1 MVSQYIAEN
10 NYTNFVFY
18 ANTPMTNLSKVM
30 HFESDKARDEFF
42 DTAFDKYKVLDISV
56 RNFNMVRDRLTVR
69 VTYEFDRGT
78 FDKNKSFVDNMQGV
92 NYCYF
97 YDQNTR
103 YRYYCQ
109 VVKTEYIND
118 NVTLFYLAMDVITTY
133 FQGDFTSEVGNV
145 HIIRQHL
152 TQKRYDDNL
161 YELSNRDSLR
171 VSPPRIIFQDHLQL
185 ARSWIINDDGSL
197 SFGSDTSGLWLIF
210 QCSSDLSSDFGS
222 IDEPKL
228 VTSSGSIYDYV
239 TSPVDLYCIGMK
251 DGNKLFKVLGDYP
264 WIQQNIK
271 TINIIPDDFIDTDD
285 LEKVSGK
292 IIKTSHN
299 LFKIKNNSTSDV
311 KEKSRINNINVK
323 FSKIDDIIRSNYG
336 IQISEEKHL
345 YNSSYFK
352 FYCTNW
358 SGSSIELLP
367 EKLPERNLEWDIQ
380 SIIGYDNKISM
391 FPVGYNSENENKTDH
406 DNNTD
411 INVPIGEYL
420 NSSLLFTSWDTLP
433 VLIDNYKMSLSN
445 TAYDRKMA
453 EENKLTN
460 QWDNALNGTYDDS
473 FGGRMFSAMNVANT
487 VLGGV
492 LSGGMNGAKFGPMG
506 ALVGAGAGLGGN
518 LMGNW
523 RSEYDYYRQ
532 LKSSQEQMKIA
543 TPTVINASMGNAFA
557 YKNGVFGVSVKLYS
571 ASKEDIKRALKY
583 HRAVGYE
590 WDYYEEL
597 GDVNS
602 MSHINYVQFD
612 GEWIMEGV
620 PAEFQK
626 IAKDLFKQGVS
637 LYHNPDRVSNPF
649 NQDVLLNRRVK

>member
-1 MVSQYIAEN
+1 MGYPHISEN

-30 HFESDKARDEFF
+30 HFESNQARDEFF
-42 DTAFDKYKVLDISV
+42 DTAFDKYRVLDISV

-97 YDQNTR
+97 YDLNTK

-109 VVKTEYIND
+109 VAKTEYVND
-118 NVTLFYLAMDVITTY
+118 NVTMFYLAMDVITTY
-133 FQGDFTSEVGNV
+133 FQGDFTSEIGNV

-152 TQKRYDDNL
+152 TQKRYDENI

-171 VSPPRIIFQDHLQL
+171 VSPPRVINQKHLQF
-185 ARSWIINDDGSL
+185 ARGIITQKGENVASYEPN
-197 SFGSDTSGLWLIF
+197 TNNLWLIF
-210 QCSSDLSSDFGS
+210 QCSSDLSSDFGN

-228 VTSSGSIYDYV
+228 VTSSGSVYDYV
-239 TSPVDLYCIGMK
+239 TSPVDVYCIRVK
-251 DGNKLFKVLGDYP
+251 DGNALFKELGNFP

-271 TINIIPDDFIDTDD
+271 TINIIPTDFIDEKD
-285 LEKVSGK
+285 LDQVHGK
-292 IIKTSHN
+292 SLKSTS
-299 LFKIKNNSTSDV
+299 LFKFKSESTSDV
-311 KEKSRINNINVK
+311 EDKSRVDKLNYPFDEFENMIHNK
-323 FSKIDDIIRSNYG
+323 YEIDLRF
-336 IQISEEKHL
+336 ERHL
-345 YNSSYFK
+345 FNSSYFK
-352 FYCTNW
+352 YYCTNW
-358 SGSSIELLP
+358 AGSSVELLP
-367 EKLPERNLEWDIQ
+367 EKLPEGNLRWDIQ

-391 FPVGYNSENENKTDH
+391 YPNGYNSNDENTELGGI
-406 DNNTD
+406 D
-411 INVPIGEYL
+411 IKVPLGEYL

-460 QWDNALNGTYDDS
+460 QWDNAVNGTYDDS
-473 FGGRMFSAMNVANT
+473 FGGRLFSAMNVANT

-492 LSGGMNGAKFGPMG
+492 LSGGMSGAKFGPMG
-506 ALVGAGAGLGGN
+506 AMVGAGASLGGN

-523 RSEYDYYRQ
+523 KSEYDYYRQ
-532 LKSSQEQMKIA
+532 LKSNQEQMKIA
-543 TPTVINASMGNAFA
+543 TPTLINGNMGNAFS
-557 YKNGVFGVSVKLYS
+557 YKNGVFGVSIKVYA
-571 ASKEDIKRALKY
+571 ASKEDVRRALKY
-583 HRAVGYE
+583 HKAVGYE

-597 GDVNS
+597 GNVNS

-637 LYHNPDRVSNPF
+637 LYHNPDRVANPF

>member
-1 MVSQYIAEN
+1 MGYPHISEN

-30 HFESDKARDEFF
+30 HFESNQDRDEFF
-42 DTAFDKYKVLDISV
+42 DTAFDKYRVLDISV

-97 YDQNTR
+97 YDLNTK

-109 VVKTEYIND
+109 VVKTEYVND
-118 NVTLFYLAMDVITTY
+118 NVTMFYLAMDVITTY
-133 FQGDFTSEVGNV
+133 FQGDFTSEIGNV

-152 TQKRYDDNL
+152 TKERYDSSI

-171 VSPPRIIFQDHLQL
+171 VSPPRIIRQLHLQF
-185 ARSWIINDDGSL
+185 ARGVAKQN
-197 SFGSDTSGLWLIF
+197 SDSSYTFEQNTNNLWLVF

-228 VTSSGSIYDYV
+228 VTSSGSVYDYV
-239 TSPVDLYCIGMK
+239 TSPVDVYCIRLK
-251 DGNKLFKVLGDYP
+251 DGNALFKELGNFP

-271 TINIIPDDFIDTDD
+271 AINIIPTDFIDEKD
-285 LEKVSGK
+285 LDRVSGK
-292 IIKTSHN
+292 SLKSTS
-299 LFKIKNNSTSDV
+299 LYKFRTESTSDIEDKSKV
-311 KEKSRINNINVK
+311 SWLNYEFKQVDSLIYEKYNI
-323 FSKIDDIIRSNYG
+323 KISD
-336 IQISEEKHL
+336 EKHL
-345 YNSSYFK
+345 FNSSYFK
-352 FYCTNW
+352 YYCTNW
-358 SGSSIELLP
+358 AGSSVELLP
-367 EKLPERNLEWDIQ
+367 EKLPDGNLKWSIQ
-380 SIIGYDNKISM
+380 SIIGYDNKIAM
-391 FPVGYNSENENKTDH
+391 YPEQYNSNDENE
-406 DNNTD
+406 DNFK
-411 INVPIGEYL
+411 IEIKVPTGEYL

-445 TAYDRKMA
+445 TAYDRKMT

-460 QWDNALNGTYDDS
+460 QLDNALHGTYDDS

-492 LSGGMNGAKFGPMG
+492 LSGGMSGAKFGPAG

-532 LKSSQEQMKIA
+532 LKAQQDQMKIA
-543 TPTVINASMGNAFA
+543 TPTVINGSMGNAFA
-557 YKNGVFGVSVKLYS
+557 YKNGVFGVSVKVYA
-571 ASKEDIKRALKY
+571 ASKEDVKRALKY
-583 HRAVGYE
+583 HRSVGYE

-597 GDVNS
+597 GNVNS

-637 LYHNPDRVSNPF
+637 LYHNPDRVANPF

>member
-1 MVSQYIAEN
+1 MGENYLSGN

-30 HFESDKARDEFF
+30 HFGSNKERDDFF
-42 DTAFDKYKVLDISV
+42 DTAFDKYRILDISV

-109 VVKTEYIND
+109 VVKTEYVND
-118 NVTLFYLAMDVITTY
+118 SVTLFYLAMDVITTY
-133 FQGDFTSEVGNV
+133 FQGDFTSKIGNV

-152 TQKRYDDNL
+152 TQERYDNNL
-161 YELSNRDSLR
+161 YELSNRDALR
-171 VSPPRIIFQDHLQL
+171 VSPPRIIFQNHLQL
-185 ARSWIINDDGSL
+185 ARSWDIKDDGTL
-197 SFGSDTSGLWLIF
+197 VYGVDTSGLWLVF

-239 TSPVDLYCIGMK
+239 TSPVDLYCIGIN
-251 DGNKLFKVLGDYP
+251 DGNKLFKFLGDYP

-271 TINIIPDDFIDTDD
+271 TINIIPKDFIDIDD
-285 LEKVSGK
+285 LEKVNGK
-292 IIKTSHN
+292 VITYTYN
-299 LFKIKNNSTSDV
+299 LFKLKSNATSDI
-311 KEKSRINNINVK
+311 KDQSRINSIDVNFSEIDLIINTK
-323 FSKIDDIIRSNYG
+323 YGMLISK
-336 IQISEEKHL
+336 EKHL

-358 SGSSIELLP
+358 AGSSVELLP
-367 EKLPERNLEWDIQ
+367 EKLPERNLKWDIQ
-380 SIIGYDNKISM
+380 SIIGYDNKISI
-391 FPVGYNSENENKTDH
+391 FPVGYNSENENSNIVYSNEK
-406 DNNTD
+406 
-411 INVPIGEYL
+411 ISVPTGEYL

-445 TAYDRKMA
+445 TAYDRKMS
-453 EENKLTN
+453 EENKLSN
-460 QWDNALNGTYDDS
+460 QWDNALNGTYDNSLD
-473 FGGRMFSAMNVANT
+473 GRMFSAMNVANT

-492 LSGGMNGAKFGPMG
+492 LSGGMSGAKFGPAG

-523 RSEYDYYRQ
+523 KSEYDYYRQ
-532 LKSSQEQMKIA
+532 LKAQQDQMKIA
-543 TPTVINASMGNAFA
+543 TPTVINASMGNSFA
-557 YKNGVFGVSVKLYS
+557 YKNGVFGISIKLYS
-571 ASKEDIKRALKY
+571 ASKEDLKRAIKY

-597 GDVNS
+597 GNVNS

-637 LYHNPDRVSNPF
+637 LYHNPDRVANPF

>member
-1 MVSQYIAEN
+1 MPEQHISNN

-18 ANTPMTNLSKVM
+18 ANTPMTNLSKYM
-30 HFESDKARDEFF
+30 HFSSNQERDEFF
-42 DTAFDKYKVLDISV
+42 DTAYDKYRILDISV

-78 FDKNKSFVDNMQGV
+78 FDNTKSFIDNMQGV

-97 YDQNTR
+97 YDKNTR

-109 VVKTEYIND
+109 VVKTEYVND
-118 NVTLFYLAMDVITTY
+118 NVTLFYLAMDVMTTY
-133 FQGDFTSEVGNV
+133 FQGDFTSKIGNV
-145 HIIRQHL
+145 HITRQHL
-152 TQKRYDDNL
+152 TQERYNNNL

-171 VSPPRIIFQDHLQL
+171 VSPPRIIFQKHLQL
-185 ARSWIINDDGSL
+185 ARSWTISDDGSL
-197 SFGSDTSGLWLIF
+197 SFGSSTAGLWLVF

-239 TSPVDLYCIGMK
+239 TSPVDLYCIGMS
-251 DGNKLFKVLGDYP
+251 DGNELFKKLGDYP

-271 TINIIPDDFIDTDD
+271 TINIIPNDFIDTDD
-285 LEKVSGK
+285 LERVSGK
-292 IIKTSHN
+292 VITTKYN
-299 LFKIKNNSTSDV
+299 LFKMKSNSTSDI
-311 KEKSRINNINVK
+311 KDKSHINSINVN
-323 FSKIDDIIRSNYG
+323 FSKVDNIISGNYN
-336 IQISEEKHL
+336 ISISEEKHL

-358 SGSSIELLP
+358 AGSSVELLP

-391 FPVGYNSENENKTDH
+391 FPIGYNSENENTDS
-406 DNNTD
+406 DTRKID
-411 INVPIGEYL
+411 VPIGEYL

-453 EENKLTN
+453 EENKLSN
-460 QWDNALNGTYDDS
+460 QWDNALNGTYDNS
-473 FGGRMFSAMNVANT
+473 FDGRMFSAMNVANT

-492 LSGGMNGAKFGPMG
+492 VSGGMSGARFGPAG

-532 LKSSQEQMKIA
+532 LKAQQDQMQIK

-571 ASKEDIKRALKY
+571 ASKEDLRRALKY
-583 HRAVGYE
+583 HRTVGYE

-597 GDVNS
+597 GNVNS

-620 PAEFQK
+620 PSEFQK

-637 LYHNPDRVSNPF
+637 LYHNPDRVANPF

>member
-1 MVSQYIAEN
+1 MIPQYIAEN

-30 HFESDKARDEFF
+30 HFESNEARDEFF
-42 DTAFDKYKVLDISV
+42 DTAFDKYRVLDISV

-97 YDQNTR
+97 YDQNTK

-109 VVKTEYIND
+109 VIKTEYVND
-118 NVTLFYLAMDVITTY
+118 NVTMFYLAMDVITTY
-133 FQGDFTSEVGNV
+133 FQGDFTSKIGNV

-152 TQKRYDDNL
+152 TQERYNANI
-161 YELSNRDSLR
+161 YELSTRDSLR
-171 VSPPRIIFQDHLQL
+171 VSPPRIIQQIHLQF
-185 ARSWIINDDGSL
+185 ARGSIKETED
-197 SFGSDTSGLWLIF
+197 SKITFEQNTNNLWLVF
-210 QCSSDLSSDFGS
+210 QCSSDLSSNFGN

-228 VTSSGSIYDYV
+228 VTSSGSVYDYV
-239 TSPVDLYCIGMK
+239 TSPVDVYCIRLK
-251 DGNKLFKVLGDYP
+251 DGNALFKELGNFP

-271 TINIIPDDFIDTDD
+271 TINIIPTDFIDEKD
-285 LEKVSGK
+285 LDLVHGK
-292 IIKTSHN
+292 SLK
-299 LFKIKNNSTSDV
+299 STSLYKFRTEGISDIEDKSKV
-311 KEKSRINNINVK
+311 KAL
-323 FSKIDDIIRSNYG
+323 NYDFPQVNAIVLDKYG
-336 IQISEEKHL
+336 VRLNDEKHL
-345 YNSSYFK
+345 FNSSYFK
-352 FYCTNW
+352 YYCTNW
-358 SGSSIELLP
+358 AGSSVELLP
-367 EKLPERNLEWDIQ
+367 EKLPEGNLTWNIQ

-391 FPVGYNSENENKTDH
+391 YPSGYNSNEENTD
-406 DNNTD
+406 NFNID
-411 INVPIGEYL
+411 INVPTGEYL

-445 TAYDRKMA
+445 TAYDRKMS
-453 EENKLTN
+453 EENKLSN

-492 LSGGMNGAKFGPMG
+492 LSGGMSGARFGPAG

-518 LMGNW
+518 LIGNW

-532 LKSSQEQMKIA
+532 LKAQQDQMKIA
-543 TPTVINASMGNAFA
+543 TPTVINSSMGNAFA
-557 YKNGVFGVSVKLYS
+557 YKNGVFGVSVKMYA
-571 ASKEDIKRALKY
+571 ASKEDVTRALKY

-597 GDVNS
+597 GNVNS

-637 LYHNPDRVSNPF
+637 LYHNPDKVANPF